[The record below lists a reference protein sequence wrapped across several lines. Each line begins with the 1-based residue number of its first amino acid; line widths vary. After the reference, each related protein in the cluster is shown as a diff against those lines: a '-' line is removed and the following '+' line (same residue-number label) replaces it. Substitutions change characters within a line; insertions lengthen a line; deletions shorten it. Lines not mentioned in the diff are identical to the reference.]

1 MATRSTRASSAEFSS
16 APAGALGPRAHRL
29 RPNQRMRPMI
39 AVAGTA
45 FLVGVI
51 VGAGHG
57 SSPAHR
63 LATHFTTAWARG
75 DYATMY
81 ADVDAA
87 TQRRISVTAF
97 ADAYRAAD
105 ELATATGLT
114 RAGRL
119 HDASGE
125 VVVPVRVRT
134 RLFGTL
140 RSSFRLPISGQGS
153 EVRIAWTRTLLFPG
167 LRPGEQVQRHTAL
180 PPRAALLGR
189 DGSPLASGPAPAS
202 GGQRATPLGSAATAV
217 VGTMGP
223 IPDARRG
230 QLTAEGVPPDA
241 MVGAGGL
248 ELALDD
254 RLRGQPG
261 GELLAGQR
269 VLATAVARPSTAV
282 RTTISPGI
290 QRAAVAALGGQ
301 LGGVVALR
309 PSNGEILAVA
319 GLGIDDL
326 QPPGSTFKMVTVT
339 GVLESGLARTSSTFP
354 IQTAAVLDGV
364 QLQNAN
370 GEACGGTLV
379 EAFAVSCNSVFAPL
393 GAKLGA
399 TRLVQTA
406 ERFGFN
412 QPVGIPGAVEST
424 LPQASQINGPLAVG
438 STAIGQDQVLASALQ
453 MTIVAATIADGGR
466 RPQPTFNFGERH
478 PRVVV
483 TAPTVAHTVRRLM
496 VGVVRNGTGQSAA
509 LPNVTVAGKTGTAE
523 LTTTACAPGAS
534 SCQGAS
540 DPQNTDAWF
549 AAFAP
554 ALRPRI
560 AVGVMLVRDGAGGA
574 TAAPVAR
581 QVLEA
586 ALSR

>member
-1 MATRSTRASSAEFSS
+1 
-16 APAGALGPRAHRL
+16 
-29 RPNQRMRPMI
+29 MRPVI
-39 AVAGTA
+39 AIAGTA
-45 FLVGVI
+45 FVVGII
-51 VGAGHG
+51 VGASHG

-63 LATHFTTAWARG
+63 LATDFTAAWARG

-81 ADVDAA
+81 SHVDAV
-87 TQRRISVTAF
+87 TQRSISVTAF

-105 ELATATGLT
+105 ELATATGLA
-114 RAGRL
+114 RAGKA
-119 HDASGE
+119 HDVSGG
-125 VVVPVRVRT
+125 VVVPVRVGT

-140 RSSFRLPISGQGS
+140 RASFRLPVSGQGS
-153 EVRIAWTRTLLFPG
+153 DVRIAWTRALLFPG
-167 LRPGEQVQRHTAL
+167 LRRGEQLQRHTTL
-180 PPRAALLGR
+180 PPRAALLAR
-189 DGSPLASGPAPAS
+189 NGSPLASGPAPPS
-202 GGQRATPLGSAATAV
+202 GGQRASPLGSAASAV

-223 IPDARRG
+223 IPDSRRDA
-230 QLTAEGVPPDA
+230 LTAEGVPPDA
-241 MVGAGGL
+241 MVGVDGL

-261 GELLAGQR
+261 GVLLAGQR
-269 VLATAVARPSTAV
+269 VLATAVARPPSAV
-282 RTTISPGI
+282 RTTISPGL
-290 QRAAVAALGGQ
+290 QQVAVQALGGQ

-326 QPPGSTFKMVTVT
+326 QPPGSTFKMITLT
-339 GVLESGLARTSSTFP
+339 GVLQAGVARTTSTFP

-412 QPVGIPGAVEST
+412 HPVGIPGAVEST
-424 LPQASQINGPLAVG
+424 LPQPSKIVGPLAVG
-438 STAIGQDQVLASALQ
+438 STAIGQDEVLASALQ

-466 RPQPTFNFGERH
+466 RPQPTFTFGERH

-483 TAPTVAHTVRRLM
+483 TTPTVAHTVRRLM
-496 VGVVRNGTGQSAA
+496 VGVVRNGTGTSAA

-523 LTTTACAPGAS
+523 LTSTAGVCAPGAS

-540 DPQNTDAWF
+540 NDPRNTDAWF

-554 ALRPRI
+554 ALRARI
-560 AVGVMLVRDGAGGA
+560 AVGVMLVRDGAGGS

-581 QVLEA
+581 QVLAA
-586 ALSR
+586 ALSS